1 MQFIKIPSIWY
12 SFADF
17 FFVCLIYDTEK
28 KLRLTYTHTQSHT
41 HTLLNANIHTLTHSQ
56 MHTNEL
62 NCYEVNVSIE
72 MQKYMKTYK
81 MQMIIIPE
89 NVRSAQTCRHRHRHK
104 R

>member
-17 FFVCLIYDTEK
+17 FFACLIYDTEK
-28 KLRLTYTHTQSHT
+28 KLRLKHKHTISHSHT

-56 MHTNEL
+56 MHTHEL

-72 MQKYMKTYK
+72 MQK
-81 MQMIIIPE
+81 IIWKHIK
-89 NVRSAQTCRHRHRHK
+89 CK
-104 R
+104 